1 MSNESSKVIDAC
13 NLLTEVKYLVEVL
26 FMAATDINNERQQSA
41 IQYIC
46 DIADERIASV
56 RHCWMGRAGSRREAL
71 FSHFLFGAAFNLPIP
86 LVKTGSN
93 GAGNIKVPCRTVHT
107 LFISEG
113 APIAGMNR

>member
-56 RHCWMGRAGSRREAL
+56 
-71 FSHFLFGAAFNLPIP
+71 
-86 LVKTGSN
+86 KTLLD
-93 GAGNIKVPCRTVHT
+93 GAGR
-107 LFISEG
+107 EQAGG
-113 APIAGMNR
+113 AV